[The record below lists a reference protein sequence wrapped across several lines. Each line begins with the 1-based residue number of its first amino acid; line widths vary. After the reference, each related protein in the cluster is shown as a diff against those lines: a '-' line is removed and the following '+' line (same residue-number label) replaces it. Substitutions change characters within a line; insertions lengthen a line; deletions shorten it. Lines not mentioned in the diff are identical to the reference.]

1 MSNSILIKQ
10 SFSKVEENKD
20 LFVKNFY
27 SDLFE
32 LAPELEYLFKNTS
45 KEKQGEKLYEA
56 LILLV
61 ENLESPEVIQ
71 NMLKPLGQDHVGF
84 GAQPKHYAIV
94 GQCLVSSIKK
104 LNGDNWNAEIEKA
117 WLDTYGVV
125 AQIMID

>member
-1 MSNSILIKQ
+1 MSNTNLIEQ
-10 SFSKVEENKD
+10 SFKKVEENKD
-20 LFVKNFY
+20 LFVNNFY

-71 NMLKPLGQDHVGF
+71 DMLKPLGQDHIGY
-84 GAQPKHYAIV
+84 GAQRNITV
-94 GQCLVSSIKK
+94 L
-104 LNGDNWNAEIEKA
+104 
-117 WLDTYGVV
+117 
-125 AQIMID
+125 

>member
-1 MSNSILIKQ
+1 MSNINLIEQ

-20 LFVKNFY
+20 LFVNNFY

-61 ENLESPEVIQ
+61 ENLESPEVIED
-71 NMLKPLGQDHVGF
+71 MLKPLGRDHIGF
-84 GAQPKHYAIV
+84 GAQPKHYSIV

-104 LNGDNWNAEIEKA
+104 INGDDWNAEVEKA
-117 WLDTYGVV
+117 WLETYGVV
-125 AQIMID
+125 AQIMIG

>member
-1 MSNSILIKQ
+1 MSNTNLIEQ
-10 SFSKVEENKD
+10 SFTKVEENKD
-20 LFVKNFY
+20 LFVNNFY

-71 NMLKPLGQDHVGF
+71 DMLKPLGQDHIGY
-84 GAQPKHYAIV
+84 GAQPKHYSIV

-104 LNGDNWNAEIEKA
+104 INGDDWNAEIEKA
-117 WLDTYGVV
+117 WLETYGVV
-125 AQIMID
+125 AQIMIG